1 MVARFSFVGDRSF
14 VPAATVGF
22 GYGLSLELPLTA
34 NGSSIQR
41 MTERENRTL
50 SFHLQYDTVCYHCI
64 GNYIP
69 QSIPVEGWMLLLL
82 MTAIAPR
89 RRRMTPSA
97 ARERSSQGTD
107 ETTLGSNRTCTNK
120 IHPHPHIKVLRSFFK
135 SDRSPRSPRSPV
147 PPVIAG
153 SHSPPRHKDGRCKGG
168 IGGRR
173 RREAPERHGGGA
185 DRAQRRLR
193 RQRGARIR
201 DRRRE
206 RP

>member
-1 MVARFSFVGDRSF
+1 MGFCLTYLYSF
-14 VPAATVGF
+14 AAF
-22 GYGLSLELPLTA
+22 
-34 NGSSIQR
+34 R
-41 MTERENRTL
+41 
-50 SFHLQYDTVCYHCI
+50 LQPTKKVRYRVLKRHCI
-64 GNYIP
+64 ALFLPYKIVSQRKTKDHAQAPTTAVSYHYIINYIK
-69 QSIPVEGWMLLLL
+69 QSLPVEGGCC
-82 MTAIAPR
+82 A
-89 RRRMTPSA
+89 A
-97 ARERSSQGTD
+97 ARERSSDAKD
-107 ETTLGSNRTCTNK
+107 ETKLVSKRTCTNK
-120 IHPHPHIKVLRSFFK
+120 IHPHPSIKVLRSFFK
-135 SDRSPRSPRSPV
+135 SDRFPRSPV

-153 SHSPPRHKDGRCKGG
+153 SHSPPRHKDGRCIGG